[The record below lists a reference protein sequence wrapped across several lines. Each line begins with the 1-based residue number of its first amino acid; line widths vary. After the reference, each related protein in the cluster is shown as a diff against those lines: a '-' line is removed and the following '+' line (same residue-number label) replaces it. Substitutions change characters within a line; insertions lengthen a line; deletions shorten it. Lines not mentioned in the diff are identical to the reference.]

1 MIRLAVT
8 WILNSCA
15 LYLVMKLLPG
25 VRIDHVSTLIVAA
38 LVIGLLNT
46 FIRPVVLL
54 LTLPVNVLTLGL
66 FTLVVN
72 GLMFYLSA
80 MLVDGF
86 SISSFFTAFL
96 AALLFSIFS
105 SVLNTVFKKT

>member
-1 MIRLAVT
+1 MIRLIVT
-8 WILNSCA
+8 WVLNSIA
-15 LYLVMKLLPG
+15 LYVVMKLLPG
-25 VRIDHVSTLIVAA
+25 VQIDNFRNLIVAA
-38 LVIGLLNT
+38 LVIGLLNS

-54 LTLPVNVLTLGL
+54 LTLPVNILTLGL

-72 GLMFYLSA
+72 GVMFYLAA

-86 SISSFFTAFL
+86 RVSSFVIAFL

-105 SVLNTVFKKT
+105 SVLNMIFGTK